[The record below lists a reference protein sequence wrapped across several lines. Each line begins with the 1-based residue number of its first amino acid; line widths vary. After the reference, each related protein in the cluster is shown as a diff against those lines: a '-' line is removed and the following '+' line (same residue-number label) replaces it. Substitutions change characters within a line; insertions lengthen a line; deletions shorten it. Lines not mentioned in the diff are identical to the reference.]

1 MKFLRFMALLEG
13 SSLLILLF
21 IAVPL
26 KAYFGIPEAVKMI
39 GPIHGML
46 FLAFNAMLM
55 VNSNNGNLTGKQALL
70 GSVASFIPFGTF
82 VFKARILNIYS

>member
-1 MKFLRFMALLEG
+1 MKLLRLMALLEG

-26 KAYFGIPEAVKMI
+26 KAYLGIPEAVKMI

-46 FLAFNAMLM
+46 FLAFNVVLM
-55 VNSNNGNLTGKQALL
+55 HNSSNGNLTGKQALL
-70 GSVASFIPFGTF
+70 GTIASFIPFGTF
-82 VFKARILNIYS
+82 VFKVKVLGK